1 MLKQRIIT
9 ASVLGT
15 LIVFAI
21 FKLPTSVVAFMFAVV
36 TLIGAWEWS
45 SMVGADTVLKK
56 VLYLFLV
63 GVSILLIELF
73 IRLEYK
79 YTILFVASIWWSG
92 VVIMLA
98 LYRAEWLDSGVLQK
112 LLKYSGFIVLI
123 PAWLAL
129 VMLHK
134 QSPAMLMFLLAIIWV
149 ADIAAYFTGKRYG
162 KNKLAPELSPGKS
175 REGVLGAFLASIVLA
190 LAGLQFFEISKPYW
204 AYFIILCVVIA
215 LISVV
220 GDLYE
225 SLLKRK
231 AGVKD
236 SGTILPGHGGV
247 LDRIDSITA
256 AAPGFVL
263 GLSWICID
271 CGVG

>member
-9 ASVLGT
+9 ATILGL
-15 LIVFAI
+15 LIVSAI
-21 FKLPTSVVAFMFAVV
+21 FKLPSSLIAIIFAVI

-45 SMVGADTVLKK
+45 VLIGADTFLKK
-56 VLYLFLV
+56 IVYVALV
-63 GVSILLIELF
+63 GVLILTIWFYAQPTQKIVILLFASLWWAGIVVL
-73 IRLEYK
+73 LSLYK
-79 YTILFVASIWWSG
+79 SNWLQSIH
-92 VVIMLA
+92 
-98 LYRAEWLDSGVLQK
+98 LQR
-112 LLKYSGFIVLI
+112 LLKYSGFVVLV

-129 VMLHK
+129 IELHYI
-134 QSPAMLMFLLAIIWV
+134 SPKMVMFLLALIWIV
-149 ADIAAYFTGKRYG
+149 DIAAFFVGKKFG

-175 REGVLGAFLASIVLA
+175 REGVLGAVIASIIVA
-190 LAGLQFFEISKPYW
+190 LIGIPILSINKQLWPY
-204 AYFIILCVVIA
+204 FVGLCVLTA
-215 LISVV
+215 MISVV

-256 AAPGFVL
+256 AAPGYVL
-263 GLSWICID
+263 GIYWLL
-271 CGVG
+271 

>member
-9 ASVLGT
+9 ALVLGT

-21 FKLPTSVVAFMFAVV
+21 FKLPNSVVAIMFAII

-45 SMVGADTVLKK
+45 VMVGADTVLKK
-56 VLYLFLV
+56 LLYLSIV
-63 GVSILLIELF
+63 GVSILLIDLF
-73 IRLEYK
+73 ALPEHK
-79 YTILFVASIWWSG
+79 SLILFVASIWWAG

-98 LYRAEWLDSGVLQK
+98 LYKSAWLSSKLLQI

-129 VMLHK
+129 VMLHER
-134 QSPAMLMFLLAIIWV
+134 SPKLLMFLLAIIWM
-149 ADIAAYFTGKRYG
+149 ADVAAYFTGKRFG

-175 REGVLGAFLASIVLA
+175 REGVLGAFLSSVVLA
-190 LAGLQFFEISKPYW
+190 LIGLQLFEINKPHW
-204 AYFIILCVVIA
+204 IYFIVLCVFIV

-236 SGTILPGHGGV
+236 SGNILPGHGGV

-263 GLSWICID
+263 GISLICID
-271 CGVG
+271 CGNT

>member
-1 MLKQRIIT
+1 MLKQRIFT
-9 ASVLGT
+9 ALILGA
-15 LIVFAI
+15 LIIFAI
-21 FKLPTSVVAFMFAVV
+21 FKLPTPVVAFMFAIV
-36 TLIGAWEWS
+36 TLVGAWEWS
-45 SMVGADTVLKK
+45 SMVGANTVLKK
-56 VLYLFLV
+56 VLYLLLV
-63 GVSILLIELF
+63 GMTILLIEIF
-73 IRLEYK
+73 IEQESK
-79 YTILFVASIWWSG
+79 YTILFVASLWWSG
-92 VVIMLA
+92 VTIMLA
-98 LYRAEWLDSGVLQK
+98 MYRGEWLNSNFLGK

-134 QSPAMLMFLLAIIWV
+134 QSPEMLMFLLTIICM
-149 ADIAAYFTGKRYG
+149 ADISAYFTGKRFG

-175 REGVLGAFLASIVLA
+175 REGVLGALLSSIVLA
-190 LAGLQFFEISKPYW
+190 VIGLQLFTINKPLW
-204 AYFIILCVVIA
+204 PYFIILCVVVA

-263 GLSWICID
+263 GLSWIWTDSGI
-271 CGVG
+271 G